1 MKKAWIVLLCTI
13 TATITAGCDQY
24 AAKNFGGTM
33 TIELEPNEKLEMITW
48 KEGTLWHLTKPM
60 TADDVPETHTFQ
72 ADSLLDVAK
81 GTVIIV
87 ESRE

>member
-1 MKKAWIVLLCTI
+1 MKKIIAVLFAAI
-13 TATITAGCDQY
+13 TMVAVSGCDQF

-33 TIELEPNEKLEMITW
+33 TIKLEANEKLEMITW
-48 KEGTLWHLTKPM
+48 KEGELWYLTKPM
-60 TADDVPETHTFQ
+60 TEEDVPETHTFQ
-72 ADSLLDVAK
+72 ADSLLDVVE